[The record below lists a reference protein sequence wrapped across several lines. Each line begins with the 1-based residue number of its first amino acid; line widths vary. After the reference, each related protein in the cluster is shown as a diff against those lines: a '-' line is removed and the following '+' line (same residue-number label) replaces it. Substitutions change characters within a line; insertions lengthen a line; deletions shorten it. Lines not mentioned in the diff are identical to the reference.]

1 MKFNPLDALIEE
13 SRKSRD
19 KVGRTLAEDRRTQQ
33 QTARQLDTLTHY
45 KQEYRR
51 RLHDALMDG
60 MDVGLL
66 NNYQS
71 FIHSLDDAIGCAGVR
86 LQQHSNKVSASQ
98 QQWRQQQK
106 QLSSYDTLAS
116 RRTARE
122 HLKQTRQEQRRNDE
136 ATNNAQARQR
146 SGGR

>member
-1 MKFNPLDALIEE
+1 MKLNPLDALIEE
-13 SRKSRD
+13 SRKARD
-19 KVGRTLAEDRRTQQ
+19 RAGRTLADDRRTQHQ
-33 QTARQLDTLTHY
+33 AAQQLDTLTHY

-71 FIHSLDDAIGCAGVR
+71 FIHSLDDAIGCAGAR
-86 LQQHSNKVSASQ
+86 LQQHSNKVSISQ
-98 QQWRQQQK
+98 QQWRQEQK

-116 RRTARE
+116 RRIARE
-122 HLKQTRQEQRRNDE
+122 QLKQLRQEQRRSDE

>member
-1 MKFNPLDALIEE
+1 MKFNPLDTLIEE
-13 SRKSRD
+13 SRKARD
-19 KVGRTLAEDRRTQQ
+19 KAGRTLAEDRRTQQ

-51 RLHDALMDG
+51 RLHDALMEG
-60 MDVGLL
+60 LDVGLL

-71 FIHSLDDAIGCAGVR
+71 FIHSLDDAIGTAGVR
-86 LQQHSNKVSASQ
+86 LQQHSNKVNTSQ
-98 QQWRQQQK
+98 QQWRQRQK
-106 QLSSYDTLAS
+106 QLSSFDTLAS
-116 RRTARE
+116 RRDARE
-122 HLKQTRQEQRRNDE
+122 QLKQVRQEQRRSDE

>member
-13 SRKSRD
+13 SRKARD
-19 KVGRTLAEDRRTQQ
+19 KAGRTLAEDRRTQQ
-33 QTARQLDTLTHY
+33 LTAKQLDTLTHY

-51 RLHDALMDG
+51 RLHDALMQG

-66 NNYQS
+66 NNYQN

-86 LQQHSNKVSASQ
+86 LQQHSNKVTASQ
-98 QQWRQQQK
+98 RTWRQQQK

-116 RRTARE
+116 RRAARE
-122 HLKQTRQEQRRNDE
+122 QLKQLRQEQRRTDE

-146 SGGR
+146 SGGH